1 VALKNLMRDLLKRT
15 DVTQLEIEKDDF
27 KLELSA

>member
-1 VALKNLMRDLLKRT
+1 MNLLRDLLKRT
-15 DVTQLEIEKDDF
+15 DVTELQIEKEDF